1 MFIILESD
9 IINILTDES
18 DDYIGLILLCDLYKT
33 IITKMKYIDNEQIN
47 NLKNNILGG
56 ISTNRLDELAIHVV
70 FKYGSCQML
79 LDLYKLCIYLY
90 Y

>member
-1 MFIILESD
+1 
-9 IINILTDES
+9 
-18 DDYIGLILLCDLYKT
+18 
-33 IITKMKYIDNEQIN
+33 MKYIDNEQIN

-56 ISTNRLDELAIHVV
+56 ISTNRLDELSIHVV

>member
-1 MFIILESD
+1 
-9 IINILTDES
+9 
-18 DDYIGLILLCDLYKT
+18 
-33 IITKMKYIDNEQIN
+33 MKYIDNEQIN